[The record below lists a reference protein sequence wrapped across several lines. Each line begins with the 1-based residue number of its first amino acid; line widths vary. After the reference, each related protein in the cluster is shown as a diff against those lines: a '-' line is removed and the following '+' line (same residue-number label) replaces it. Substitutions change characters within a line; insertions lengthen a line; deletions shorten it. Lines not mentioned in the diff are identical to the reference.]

1 MRYFLPLALLD
12 ENTKYQLKKFVELLT
27 LCFIF
32 CMQKMVFP
40 FSRLCLKKSSTHKP
54 WTKSLLFQCTRF
66 GQTITAVNVI
76 YYCRRGFL
84 ENTCTVKERMN
95 TVSPT
100 LIFGG
105 VVFLVLFHWS
115 ETDNMRSKSREI
127 TSFLSLSFIK
137 GRIHM
142 YNLPYIWKDKLHV
155 HVHTYM
161 CRQRL

>member
-1 MRYFLPLALLD
+1 M
-12 ENTKYQLKKFVELLT
+12 T
-27 LCFIF
+27 LQCFIF

-54 WTKSLLFQCTRF
+54 WTKSLLFQCIRF

-76 YYCRRGFL
+76 YYCRRSFL
-84 ENTCTVKERMN
+84 KSTVKERMN

-100 LIFGG
+100 LIFGA
-105 VVFLVLFHWS
+105 VIFLVFFFHWS

-137 GRIHM
+137 GKIHM
-142 YNLPYIWKDKLHV
+142 YNLPYMWKDKL

-161 CRQRL
+161 CRQWY